1 MIDFNYDQ
9 VSKFTM
15 NRLFFVNYK
24 QLICFLNY
32 AHQGHEKNET
42 RRQSRFDRETFVS
55 NTQS

>member
-1 MIDFNYDQ
+1 MVYRAQ
-9 VSKFTM
+9 SSKFTM